1 MSTQP
6 LATITA
12 AFLRST
18 RPIQALGGLLALTA
32 ASGGVPS
39 GSPSSSLRGGVLAAC
54 LGFTCAGA
62 AFGLAFSLAAA
73 LAWYALRIHF
83 DARVFTW
90 LAAQAESEAAL
101 ADFDAALATLG
112 LRQGYDARDLAQRA
126 RGARRLVTRL
136 ALVVLGQHILVLL
149 GGVFLYAHL

>member
-1 MSTQP
+1 MKAQALAP
-6 LATITA
+6 LTA

-18 RPIQALGGLLALTA
+18 LPIQALGGLLALTA
-32 ASGGVPS
+32 AS
-39 GSPSSSLRGGVLAAC
+39 GGVLAAC

-126 RGARRLVTRL
+126 RAANQLVTRL
-136 ALVVLGQHILVLL
+136 AQIVGAQLILVLL
-149 GGVFLYAHL
+149 GGGFLYAHL

>member
-6 LATITA
+6 LATLTA

-32 ASGGVPS
+32 AGG
-39 GSPSSSLRGGVLAAC
+39 GILAAT
-54 LGFTCAGA
+54 LGFTCASA
-62 AFGLAFSLAAA
+62 AFGLAFSLTAV
-73 LAWYALRIHF
+73 LAWFALRIHF
-83 DARVFTW
+83 DAQVFAW
-90 LAAQAESEAAL
+90 LAAQPETPAAL

-112 LRQGYDARDLAQRA
+112 LRKGGDTRDLAPRA

-136 ALVVLGQHILVLL
+136 ALVVLGQLILVLL